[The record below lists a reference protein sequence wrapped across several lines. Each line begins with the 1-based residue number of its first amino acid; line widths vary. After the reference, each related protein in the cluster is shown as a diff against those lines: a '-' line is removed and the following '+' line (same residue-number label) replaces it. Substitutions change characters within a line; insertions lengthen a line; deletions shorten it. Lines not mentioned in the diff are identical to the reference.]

1 MAPPRAQLA
10 AVTIEQA
17 AQKPKRH
24 GLCRSLRTNFHWK
37 CLASTWLIQV
47 CVAYVVWCQIK
58 FLFYELAKDPTHIH
72 GPCAN
77 AYKFVPLG
85 FAFLLYLI
93 YLCECWHQRGK
104 LEGIPVLTIGQFL
117 DHIDRMRSSTP
128 VVWWKSVC
136 YHYLRRT
143 KHVTRYRNGDAVTA
157 TQVYYER
164 VNSHTAGNVFMY
176 DVCGV
181 KDISKD
187 IIDADD
193 FPLIRVRFTKGFV
206 FACVQAANDFEDQR
220 TRFFNENEI
229 RDDYMEVREGL
240 DFAECR
246 FVEQVLV
253 CANDDKRLPLYMRSA
268 FYWTAC
274 VLLCAWPLRL
284 FVDWRMAHLQY
295 QVTKLFGT
303 NYLSPTSANYTGPLT
318 RSSTIDTAELELAN
332 RLNCLVVPSY
342 SEAILLD
349 PLHPNLRS
357 EIRFRTEPLTACN
370 EATIVPNYGAI
381 GAEDEQED
389 DEFGGL
395 LPTSVL
401 RLNSLRNSANRRA
414 DVRVTR
420 SRSMSFSL
428 KSPLVSNAPPES
440 TASRPLPRPSLL
452 NGHPPPA
459 VVRNGQAGIVGYG
472 ATAPARSISIAG
484 AIYEQ
489 SGGALTPVE
498 IDDRRPLILME
509 NFRPVPP
516 PVGQAP
522 PPYEVA
528 LRMCAPI
535 YNRLRQSANSISS
548 LLNAL
553 SRSNSKDL
561 RQYSLDGPGNSSGGS
576 KDGV

>member
-10 AVTIEQA
+10 AVTIEQT
-17 AQKPKRH
+17 AQKPKRYN
-24 GLCRSLRTNFHWK
+24 LCRSLRRNFHWK
-37 CLASTWLIQV
+37 CFASTGLIQI
-47 CVAYVVWCQIK
+47 CVLYVVWCQIK
-58 FLFYELAKDPTHIH
+58 YAFFDLAKDPSHIH

-104 LEGIPVLTIGQFL
+104 LEGIPILTIGQFL
-117 DHIDRMRSSTP
+117 DHVDRMRNSTP

-136 YHYLRRT
+136 YHYKL
-143 KHVTRYRNGDAVTA
+143 KHQHVTRYRNGDAVTA

-164 VNSHTAGNVFMY
+164 VNSHTSGNVFMF

-193 FPLIRVRFTKGFV
+193 FSLFRVRFTKGFV

-246 FVEQVLV
+246 FVEQALV
-253 CANDDKRLPLYMRSA
+253 CANDDKRLPFYMRST
-268 FYWTAC
+268 FYWIAC
-274 VLLCAWPLRL
+274 ALLFGWPLRL
-284 FVDWRMAHLQY
+284 FIDWRLGYLHY
-295 QVTKLFGT
+295 QVNKLFGS
-303 NYLSPTSANYTGPLT
+303 NYLSPSDINYTGPIT

-332 RLNCLVVPSY
+332 RQNYLVVPSY

-357 EIRFRTEPLTACN
+357 EIRFRNEPFSACN
-370 EATIVPNYGAI
+370 ETTIVPNYGAI
-381 GAEDEQED
+381 GAEDEP

-395 LPTSVL
+395 IPASVL
-401 RLNSLRNSANRRA
+401 RLHSLRNSTNSPLNR
-414 DVRVTR
+414 VSR

-428 KSPLVSNAPPES
+428 N
-440 TASRPLPRPSLL
+440 TAAVPLPRPSQL
-452 NGHPPPA
+452 NG
-459 VVRNGQAGIVGYG
+459 VSTSNTRGNGLIGNYG
-472 ATAPARSISIAG
+472 TTTVPSRSISIAG

-489 SGGALTPVE
+489 SNNSSVTPVE
-498 IDDRRPLILME
+498 IDDRRPLMME
-509 NFRPVPP
+509 SFRGLPPINHPP
-516 PVGQAP
+516 PT
-522 PPYEVA
+522 YEVA
-528 LRMCAPI
+528 IRMCAPI

-548 LLNAL
+548 LLSSI

-561 RQYSLDGPGNSSGGS
+561 RQYSLDGPGSS
-576 KDGV
+576 KDGI